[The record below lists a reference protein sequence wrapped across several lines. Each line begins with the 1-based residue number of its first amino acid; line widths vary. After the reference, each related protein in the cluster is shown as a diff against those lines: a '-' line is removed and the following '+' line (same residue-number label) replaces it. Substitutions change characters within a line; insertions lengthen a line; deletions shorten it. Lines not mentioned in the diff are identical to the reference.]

1 MQSSVREGDTVF
13 CHSMDR
19 LARNLDDLRR
29 IVLGLTERG
38 VHIVFVKEN
47 LTFTGEDSPMSNL
60 LLSVMGAFAQF
71 ERELIRERQR
81 EGIAI
86 ARREGK
92 YTGRK
97 PSLSPARAAE
107 LRRPAADC
115 DSKSALAREFGISRD
130 TLYIGM
136 LRSKS
141 AGPVSLEDELYAWN
155 RRRETISESEMQA
168 ELERLLAE
176 NAQLKSK
183 DKGGLSLK
191 VSLPV
196 RHGPVS
202 GHALQRTVAPHP
214 GECAVDRG
222 VHPLKR
228 LQAENQGVRL

>member
-1 MQSSVREGDTVF
+1 MTKVKESIRTHRTARTRKLSKGQQVGYLRVSSLDQNEVRQLEGLALDKKFTDKASGKDAKRPQLEAMQGFVRDGDTVF

-38 VHIVFVKEN
+38 VRIVFVKEN

-97 PSLSPARAAE
+97 PSLTPARAAE
-107 LRRPAADC
+107 LRRRVALG
-115 DSKSALAREFGISRD
+115 DSKAGLAREFGISRD
-130 TLYIGM
+130 TLY
-136 LRSKS
+136 RYV
-141 AGPVSLEDELYAWN
+141 PVKK
-155 RRRETISESEMQA
+155 RRTGK
-168 ELERLLAE
+168 LA
-176 NAQLKSK
+176 K
-183 DKGGLSLK
+183 
-191 VSLPV
+191 
-196 RHGPVS
+196 
-202 GHALQRTVAPHP
+202 
-214 GECAVDRG
+214 
-222 VHPLKR
+222 
-228 LQAENQGVRL
+228 